1 MGFNVQFILVDKENS
16 MNMMYWDA
24 FIGLKVPKDPM
35 LPRPKVLVGFAE
47 AEAEVRGY
55 VLAQLLVMQWSKCS

>member
-1 MGFNVQFILVDKENS
+1 

-24 FIGLKVPKDPM
+24 FIGLKVPKDSM